1 MSSSGRDSDSWD
13 QGHGMAAGDP
23 SQSPAG
29 ERVGQSRTGFLEE
42 EKQKEWGGQ
51 CFIRLFIGHWL
62 TFCEHLLNDWVSR
75 WMDEQRS
82 K

>member
-51 CFIRLFIGHWL
+51 CFIRLFIHPSTHPIIQQVFTECL
-62 TFCEHLLNDWVSR
+62 PMANE
-75 WMDEQRS
+75 
-82 K
+82 